1 MCKTQKETK
10 IAILSI
16 SVVKKAVY
24 VIYCCRERITMNT
37 LILILSLVAGI
48 VGTGLGGIIGVLLKN
63 KGNKVMG
70 RVLSFAGGVMVGVVT
85 FEMLPEAV
93 DYSVVEG
100 AISQSGILIAVSAL
114 AVGMLVIFGLNKLLD
129 VIENMRDTH
138 RSIEELHHE
147 TAVIE
152 ANDALKADGS
162 AVVLSGK
169 NSVAVTSVD
178 KKSLLKAGI
187 IMLMAIALHNLPEG
201 MAIGATGASDTQTGI
216 LIAVII
222 AVHNIPEGMAISAPL
237 ASGGVKG
244 WKTVLLTALAGAATV
259 LGAVIGLAVGGI
271 SKLASGICMGLAGGA
286 MLYVTFCEILPQ
298 SILMEEGRVPAVS
311 MLAGIICSMVFV
323 FAF

>member
-1 MCKTQKETK
+1 MLYT
-10 IAILSI
+10 
-16 SVVKKAVY
+16 VW
-24 VIYCCRERITMNT
+24 RERIKMNT

-48 VGTGLGGIIGVLLKN
+48 VGTGLGGVIGVLLKN

-93 DYSVVEG
+93 EYSVVEN

-114 AVGMLVIFGLNKLLD
+114 VVGMLVIFGLNKLLD

-147 TAVIE
+147 TAVLQ
-152 ANDALKADGS
+152 ANDALKADT
-162 AVVLSGK
+162 
-169 NSVAVTSVD
+169 SVAVAVGQNTAASVD

-187 IMLMAIALHNLPEG
+187 IMLIAIALHNLPEG
-201 MAIGATGASDTQTGI
+201 MAIGATGASDEKTGI

-271 SKLASGICMGLAGGA
+271 SRLASGVCMGLAGGA

-311 MLAGIICSMVFV
+311 MLVGIICSMIFV

>member
-1 MCKTQKETK
+1 MDKQQ
-10 IAILSI
+10 I
-16 SVVKKAVY
+16 
-24 VIYCCRERITMNT
+24 
-37 LILILSLVAGI
+37 LILVLSLVAGI

-93 DYSVVEG
+93 EYSKIKNSFE
-100 AISQSGILIAVSAL
+100 QSGILIAVSAL
-114 AVGMLVIFGLNKLLD
+114 VVGMLIIFGLNKMLD
-129 VIENMRDTH
+129 VIENMRGTH
-138 RSIEELHHE
+138 KSIEELHHE
-147 TAVIE
+147 TKVIE
-152 ANDALKADGS
+152 ANDALMEANACGNTA
-162 AVVLSGK
+162 AVQ
-169 NSVAVTSVD
+169 AVD

-187 IMLMAIALHNLPEG
+187 IMLLAIAFHNLPEG
-201 MAIGATGASDTQTGI
+201 MAIGASGASNSQTGI
-216 LIAVII
+216 LVAIII

-244 WKTVLLTALAGAATV
+244 WKTILLTALAGAATV
-259 LGAVIGLAVGGI
+259 VGALIGLAVGGI
-271 SKLASGICMGLAGGA
+271 SRLASGICMGLAGGA

-311 MLAGIICSMVFV
+311 MLVGIVCSMVFV

>member
-1 MCKTQKETK
+1 MLYTVE
-10 IAILSI
+10 
-16 SVVKKAVY
+16 
-24 VIYCCRERITMNT
+24 RERIKMNT

-48 VGTGLGGIIGVLLKN
+48 VGTGLGGVIGVLLKN

-93 DYSVVEG
+93 GFAKIEG
-100 AISQSGILIAVSAL
+100 AIAQSGILIAVSAL
-114 AVGMLVIFGLNKLLD
+114 IVGMLVIFGLNKMID
-129 VIENMRDTH
+129 VIENMKETH
-138 RSIEELHHE
+138 KSIAELHHE

-152 ANDALKADGS
+152 ANDALKADDL
-162 AVVLSGK
+162 AA
-169 NSVAVTSVD
+169 VAVDGQNIAATTSVD

-201 MAIGATGASDTQTGI
+201 MAIGATGASNEKTGI
-216 LIAVII
+216 LIAIII

-244 WKTVLLTALAGAATV
+244 WKTVLLTALAGAATI

-311 MLAGIICSMVFV
+311 MLVGIICSMIFV

>member
-1 MCKTQKETK
+1 MDKQQ
-10 IAILSI
+10 I
-16 SVVKKAVY
+16 
-24 VIYCCRERITMNT
+24 
-37 LILILSLVAGI
+37 LILVLSLVAGI

-93 DYSVVEG
+93 EYSKIEN
-100 AISQSGILIAVSAL
+100 SFEQSGILIAVSAL
-114 AVGMLVIFGLNKLLD
+114 VVGMLIIFGLNKMLD
-129 VIENMRDTH
+129 VIENMRGTH
-138 RSIEELHHE
+138 KSIEELHHE
-147 TAVIE
+147 TKVIE
-152 ANDALKADGS
+152 ANDALMEANACGNTA
-162 AVVLSGK
+162 AVQ
-169 NSVAVTSVD
+169 AVD

-187 IMLMAIALHNLPEG
+187 IMLLAIAFHNLPEG
-201 MAIGATGASDTQTGI
+201 MAIGASGASNSQTGI
-216 LIAVII
+216 LVAIII

-244 WKTVLLTALAGAATV
+244 WKTILLTALAGAATV
-259 LGAVIGLAVGGI
+259 VGALIGLAVGGI
-271 SKLASGICMGLAGGA
+271 SQLASGICMGLAGGA

-311 MLAGIICSMVFV
+311 MLVGIVCSMVFV